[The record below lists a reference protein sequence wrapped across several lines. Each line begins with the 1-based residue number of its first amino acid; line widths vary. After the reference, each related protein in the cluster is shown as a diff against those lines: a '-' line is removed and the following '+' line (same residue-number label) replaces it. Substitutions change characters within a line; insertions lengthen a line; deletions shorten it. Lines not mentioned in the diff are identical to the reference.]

1 MEPSN
6 PPDVNPADARGSAAK
21 ALGLPMVTSLVVG
34 NMVGSGV
41 FLLPASLAPFG
52 GASLAAWLVT
62 SAGAIMLGLVFA
74 RLARRLPAAGG
85 PYAYTDQAFGEL
97 PGFLVGWGYWISCW
111 SAVAAIAVAMTGY
124 LGDLAP
130 ALIASPGSAA
140 ATAISAIVLLTAVNV
155 AGVRRAGWVQLLTT
169 ILKVLPLIAVAI
181 FGLPRLVPEHFL
193 PFNPTE
199 GSAFG
204 AVQACLALTLWAF
217 LGLEA
222 GTVPAGDVHNPS
234 RTIPRA
240 TVLGVVI
247 AATLYVA
254 STVAV
259 MGMVPREVLA
269 ASSAPFAEAARTLW
283 GSGAGKLVAA
293 GAFISCFGALNG
305 WILVASQV
313 PMAIARRGLFPPLF
327 ARLSRGGTPALGLV
341 VSSSLGAIL
350 VAANFTKGLVPMF
363 TAMIL
368 LSTLASLIPYAFCT
382 MAETLL
388 SIREKRANPQVA
400 VRGVVVLSVLAFV
413 YALIATAGAGQ
424 ETVYWGFLT
433 LLAGI
438 PFYVLVKWRLPS
450 SE

>member
-1 MEPSN
+1 
-6 PPDVNPADARGSAAK
+6 
-21 ALGLPMVTSLVVG
+21 MVTSLVIG

-41 FLLPASLAPFG
+41 FLLPASLAPYG
-52 GASLAAWLVT
+52 GISLVGWLVT
-62 SAGAIMLGLVFA
+62 TAGSILLGLVFA

-85 PYAYTDQAFGEL
+85 PYAYTDQAFGEFA
-97 PGFLVGWGYWISCW
+97 GFLVGWGYWISSW

-124 LGDLAP
+124 LGDLVP
-130 ALIASPGSAA
+130 ALTRTPGAA
-140 ATAISAIVLLTAVNV
+140 AGTAISAIILLTAVNV
-155 AGVRRAGWVQLLTT
+155 TGVRQAGWVQLATT
-169 ILKVLPLIAVAI
+169 ILKVLPLVAVAL
-181 FGLPRLVPEHFL
+181 FGLPRLMPANFV
-193 PFNPTE
+193 PFNPTG

-204 AVQACLALTLWAF
+204 AVQACIALTLWAF

-222 GTVPAGDVHNPS
+222 GTVPADDVRNPS

-240 TVLGVVI
+240 TVLGVLI
-247 AATLYVA
+247 AAVLYVA

-283 GSGAGKLVAA
+283 GSGAGRLVAV

-313 PMAIARRGLFPPLF
+313 PMAIARRRLFPPFF
-327 ARLSRGGTPALGLV
+327 ARMSSRGTPALGLV
-341 VSSSLGAIL
+341 VSGTLATVL
-350 VAANFTKGLVPMF
+350 VAANFTKGLVSMF
-363 TAMIL
+363 TTMIL

-382 MAETLL
+382 MAEALL
-388 SIREKRANPQVA
+388 SIRERRAMSAGALGRALALTA
-400 VRGVVVLSVLAFV
+400 VAFV
-413 YALIATAGAGQ
+413 YAMIATAGAGQ

-438 PFYVLVKWRLPS
+438 PVYVLMKWRQPS
-450 SE
+450 PD